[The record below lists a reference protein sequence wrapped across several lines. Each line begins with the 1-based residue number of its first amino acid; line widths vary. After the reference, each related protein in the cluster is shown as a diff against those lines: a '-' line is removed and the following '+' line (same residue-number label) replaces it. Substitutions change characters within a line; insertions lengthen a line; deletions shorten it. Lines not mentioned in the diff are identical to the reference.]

1 MYFPARA
8 NFRAYDNHPSAL
20 PADRPLA
27 ASDCANVGML
37 SVYLAASPT
46 ATAIRASLAIF
57 VVIVVVLYMIWRC
70 RRGQAESCI

>member
-1 MYFPARA
+1 
-8 NFRAYDNHPSAL
+8 
-20 PADRPLA
+20 
-27 ASDCANVGML
+27 ML

-57 VVIVVVLYMIWRC
+57 VVIVVVLYMIWRR